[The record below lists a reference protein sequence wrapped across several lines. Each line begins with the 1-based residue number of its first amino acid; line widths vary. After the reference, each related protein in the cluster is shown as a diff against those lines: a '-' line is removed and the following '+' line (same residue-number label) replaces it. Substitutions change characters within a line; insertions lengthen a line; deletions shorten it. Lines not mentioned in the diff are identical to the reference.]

1 MPTLKDILYS
11 KQERSFRK
19 QLRNVLGF
27 SPRQLNLYK
36 TALSHRSVREGADEN
51 NERLEYLGDAVIS
64 SIVAHYLFMR
74 YPYKDEGFLTEMRSK
89 MVNRN
94 QLNDIAVKIGLK
106 KITLYNHFD
115 HSLKVSQIFGNTLE
129 ALAGAVYLDKGYS
142 QTQKWVT
149 ERIINPHLFMQ
160 DLENLDINQKNKL
173 YGWANKNGKNLE
185 FETIDETMENGRR
198 LFTIGAIVDGVLIA
212 EAKGFNKKDASQIA
226 AQIAIEKLNLSGN
239 EPST

>member
-1 MPTLKDILYS
+1 MPFFRNIFLS
-11 KQERSFRK
+11 KQERNFRK

-27 SPRQLNLYK
+27 SPQHLNLYK

-64 SIVAHYLFMR
+64 TIVAHYLFMR

-106 KITLYNHFD
+106 KITIYNHFD

-129 ALAGAVYLDKGYS
+129 ALAGAIFLDEGYNE
-142 QTQKWVT
+142 TQKWVT
-149 ERIINPHLFMQ
+149 EQIINPHLFMQ

-185 FETIDETMENGRR
+185 FDTIGETMENGRR
-198 LFTIGAIVDGVLIA
+198 LFTIGAMIDGVLIA

-239 EPST
+239 ES

>member
-1 MPTLKDILYS
+1 VQYYPDIFYS
-11 KQERSFRK
+11 KRERVFRK

-27 SPRQLNLYK
+27 TPNHLELYQ

-51 NERLEYLGDAVIS
+51 NERLEFLGDAIIG

-94 QLNDIAVKIGLK
+94 KLNDIAVKIGLK
-106 KITLYNHFD
+106 KITLYNHLD
-115 HSLKVSQIFGNTLE
+115 HSLKVSQIFGNSLE
-129 ALAGAVYLDKGYS
+129 ALTGAVYLDKGYE

-149 ERIINPHLFMQ
+149 QRLILPHLFMQ

-185 FETIDETMENGRR
+185 FETIDETIENGRR
-198 LFTIGAIVDGVLIA
+198 LFTIAVIIDGELIA
-212 EAKGFNKKDASQIA
+212 KAKAFNKKDASQVA
-226 AQIAIEKLNLSGN
+226 AQLAIEKLNLC
-239 EPST
+239 